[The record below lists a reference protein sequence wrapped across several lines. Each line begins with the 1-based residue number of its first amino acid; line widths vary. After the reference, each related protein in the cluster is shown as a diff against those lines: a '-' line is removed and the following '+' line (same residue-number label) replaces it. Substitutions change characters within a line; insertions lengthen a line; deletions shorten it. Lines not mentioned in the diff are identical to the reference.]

1 MNGVHLKLKH
11 SKLNLKISN
20 EKKKRKSIDVV
31 EKSEFLS
38 AKILNS
44 FQKEIGFGDPLVK
57 LLPAKDKKNSD
68 MVAAFLVFLYERHTM
83 WSKKRRGK
91 TDLTSNSILKNH
103 RFTNIYRELDKGT
116 MFFRKN
122 VNQIVT
128 KEITV
133 KNSMNENLVSE
144 VLFKSVVFRLIN
156 RIDT

>member
-144 VLFKSVVFRLIN
+144 VLFKSVVFRYHSN
-156 RIDT
+156 TT